1 MSNDIKYNIKINVDG
16 KDYVV
21 ETTQNVKDLAN
32 GMARVQK
39 EAEEARKAMQVWTN
53 LAMSTQ
59 ALMNSLQNLTGVMK
73 EYSDANRAQVEVE
86 TKLATVMKQRMN
98 ASDAEIQSIK
108 DLASAQQA
116 LGVVGDE
123 VQLAGIQQVATFLNQ
138 KSSIETLVPAM
149 NNLLVQQKGLNATQ
163 GDAQQIGNLL
173 GKAMQ
178 GQVDALK
185 RVGITFTEAEANVMK
200 FGTETDRAAMLAK
213 IITNNVGEMNAAMAQ
228 TDAGKAQQMANAVGD
243 MKEKV
248 GALYS
253 QMEPILVALSQ
264 LGMTISGLV
273 SAASSIGAVGKAI
286 KLLKTSLATAV
297 TTAKALKLALK
308 ALAVGGLIVGAI
320 TALSAILEHFST
332 KADEASDAAEK
343 LASSEEAMK
352 SAYASARTSIDA
364 EIERLKGLMDANAN
378 TTSAVN
384 ELNRK
389 YSEAFGIH
397 KTAAEWYNVL
407 TTRSEAYCRQLGYQA
422 QAQAL
427 ASEVAAKAM
436 DVEIQNEKIRELW
449 RTGKAQTKSTVYTQT
464 GPSIAGG
471 IAESQTVTY
480 DSKELRAAREA
491 RAQAIKDYDEL
502 NHRLEIAN
510 SKVKEFGINTAEIVV
525 PTTEPA
531 KPTSKA
537 SKAAPAFNWE
547 QSKASVAMAGEEG
560 LGSAYDKNYYETL
573 NGIREMIKKLTEEL
587 GNATEEEAAGINK
600 ELAAW
605 QAKADAITNAGKSI
619 DEYKDKV
626 TEASEETK
634 KLSFTEGL
642 QNGTN
647 AVKGLQSGIQGITNA
662 LREGQNAWEVTTG
675 LIDGF
680 IQIAQSIQA
689 IVTIFDLLAQVTK
702 HKTDATKEDTAQ
714 NLANAASVVAG
725 ATADT
730 AAADAESANAR
741 KVTTEKVGEAASKT
755 MATHASI
762 PFVGIAIAAGMVAS
776 MIALMLSLPKF
787 AKGGIAYGPTLGL
800 FGEYSG
806 ASNNPEVVAPLDR
819 LRSLIGTP
827 EGVGGNVEF
836 RISGRELV
844 GILKKES
851 NILSRT

>member
-1 MSNDIKYNIKINVDG
+1 MSSDIKYNIKISVDG
-16 KDYVV
+16 KEAVV
-21 ETTQNVKDLAN
+21 ETTRSVKDLAN
-32 GMARVQK
+32 
-39 EAEEARKAMQVWTN
+39 EAEATRKALRTWTN
-53 LAMSTQ
+53 LALSTQ
-59 ALMNSLQNLTGVMK
+59 ALMGSLQSLTGLMK

-228 TDAGKAQQMANAVGD
+228 TDAGKAQQMANTIGD
-243 MKEKV
+243 LKEKV

-253 QMEPILVALSQ
+253 QAEPVLVAAAQ
-264 LGMTISGLV
+264 IGMTVSGLV
-273 SAASSIGAVGKAI
+273 SAGSAVSALTKAM
-286 KLLKTSLATAV
+286 KLLSVSMKSAL
-297 TTAKALKLALK
+297 TTARALKLAVK
-308 ALAVGGLIVGAI
+308 ALAVGSLIGGAI
-320 TALSAILEHFST
+320 AALSAILEHFSI
-332 KADEASDAAEK
+332 KANEASDAAEK
-343 LASSEEAMK
+343 LVSSEEAMK

-364 EIERLKGLMDANAN
+364 EIERLKGLMDANEN
-378 TTSAVN
+378 TTAAVN

-471 IAESQTVTY
+471 IAEAQSVTY
-480 DSKELRAAREA
+480 DSKELREARAA
-491 RAQAIKDYDEL
+491 RAQAIKDYDAL
-502 NHRLEIAN
+502 NQRLEIAN
-510 SKVKEFGINTAEIVV
+510 RKVKELGLNTAEITA
-525 PTTEPA
+525 PTASATKA
-531 KPTSKA
+531 TSKV

-547 QSKASVAMAGEEG
+547 QEKASVAMAGEEG
-560 LGSAYDKNYYETL
+560 LGSAYDKNFYETL
-573 NGIREMIKKLTEEL
+573 NGVREMIKKLTDEL

-605 QAKADAITNAGKSI
+605 QAKADAITSAGKSV
-619 DEYKDKV
+619 DDYKDKI
-626 TEASEETK
+626 TEASAEVK

-647 AVKGLQSGIQGITNA
+647 AMKGLQSGIQGITNS
-662 LREGQNAWEVTTG
+662 LKEGQNAWEVTTG

-680 IQIAQSIQA
+680 LQIVQSFQA
-689 IVTIFDLLAQVTK
+689 IVSIFELLAEVTK
-702 HKTDATKEDTAQ
+702 RKTEATKEDTAQ

-730 AAADAESANAR
+730 AAAAAESANASA
-741 KVTTEKVGEAASKT
+741 VTTAKVGEAASKT
-755 MATHASI
+755 MAAHASI

-787 AKGGIAYGPTLGL
+787 AKGGIAYGPTLGI

>member
-1 MSNDIKYNIKINVDG
+1 MSSSDIKYNIKISVDG
-16 KDYVV
+16 KEAVV
-21 ETTQNVKDLAN
+21 ETTRSVKDLAN
-32 GMARVQK
+32 
-39 EAEEARKAMQVWTN
+39 EAEATRKALRTWTN
-53 LAMSTQ
+53 LALSTQ
-59 ALMNSLQNLTGVMK
+59 ALTSSLQSLTGLMK
-73 EYSDANRAQVEVE
+73 EYSDANRAQIEVE
-86 TKLATVMKQRMN
+86 TKLATVMKQRMS

-228 TDAGKAQQMANAVGD
+228 TDAGKAQQMANTIGD
-243 MKEKV
+243 LKEKV

-253 QMEPILVALSQ
+253 QAEPVLVAAAQ
-264 LGMTISGLV
+264 IGMTVSGLV
-273 SAASSIGAVGKAI
+273 SAGSAVSALTKAM
-286 KLLKTSLATAV
+286 KLLSVSMKSAL
-297 TTAKALKLALK
+297 TTARALKLAVK
-308 ALAVGGLIVGAI
+308 ALAVGSLIGGAI
-320 TALSAILEHFST
+320 AALSAILEHFSV
-332 KADEASDAAEK
+332 KANEASDAAEK

-364 EIERLKGLMDANAN
+364 EIERLKGLMDANEN
-378 TTSAVN
+378 TTAAVN

-449 RTGKAQTKSTVYTQT
+449 RTGKAQTKSTVYTQS

-471 IAESQTVTY
+471 IAEAQSVTY
-480 DSKELRAAREA
+480 DSKELREARAA
-491 RAQAIKDYDEL
+491 RAQAIKDYDSL
-502 NHRLEIAN
+502 NQRLEIAN
-510 SKVKEFGINTAEIVV
+510 RKVKELGLNTAEITV
-525 PTTEPA
+525 PTASATKA
-531 KPTSKA
+531 TSKV

-547 QSKASVAMAGEEG
+547 QEKASVAMAGEEG
-560 LGSAYDKNYYETL
+560 LGSAYDKGFYETL
-573 NGIREMIKKLTEEL
+573 NGVREMIKKLTDEL

-600 ELAAW
+600 EIAAW
-605 QAKADAITNAGKSI
+605 QAKADAITNAGKSV
-619 DEYKDKV
+619 DDYKDKI
-626 TEASEETK
+626 TEASAEVK

-642 QNGTN
+642 QSGTN
-647 AVKGLQSGIQGITNA
+647 AMKGLQSGIQGITNS
-662 LREGQNAWEVTTG
+662 LKEGQNAWEVTTG

-680 IQIAQSIQA
+680 LQIAQSFQA
-689 IVTIFDLLAQVTK
+689 IVSIFELLAEVTK
-702 HKTDATKEDTAQ
+702 RKTAATKEDTAQ

-730 AAADAESANAR
+730 AAAAAESANASA
-741 KVTTEKVGEAASKT
+741 VTTAKVGEAASKT
-755 MATHASI
+755 MAAHSSI

-787 AKGGIAYGPTLGL
+787 AKGGIAYGPTLGI

>member
-1 MSNDIKYNIKINVDG
+1 MSSDIKYNIKISVDG
-16 KDYVV
+16 KEAVV
-21 ETTQNVKDLAN
+21 ETTRSVKDLAN
-32 GMARVQK
+32 
-39 EAEEARKAMQVWTN
+39 EAEATRKALRTWTN
-53 LAMSTQ
+53 LALSTQ
-59 ALMNSLQNLTGVMK
+59 ALTSSLQSLTGLMR

-86 TKLATVMKQRMN
+86 TKLATVMKQRMS

-185 RVGITFTEAEANVMK
+185 RVGITFSEAEANVMK

-228 TDAGKAQQMANAVGD
+228 TDAGKAQQMANTIGD
-243 MKEKV
+243 LKEKV

-253 QMEPILVALSQ
+253 QAEPVLVAAAQ
-264 LGMTISGLV
+264 IGMTVSGLV
-273 SAASSIGAVGKAI
+273 SAGSAVSALTKAM
-286 KLLKTSLATAV
+286 KLLSVSMKSAL
-297 TTAKALKLALK
+297 TTARALKLAVK
-308 ALAVGGLIVGAI
+308 ALAVGSLIGGAI
-320 TALSAILEHFST
+320 AALSAILEHFST
-332 KADEASDAAEK
+332 KANEASDAAEK

-352 SAYASARTSIDA
+352 SAYASAHTSIDA
-364 EIERLKGLMDANAN
+364 EIERLKGLMDANEN
-378 TTSAVN
+378 TTAAVN

-397 KTAAEWYNVL
+397 KTAAEWYSVL

-449 RTGKAQTKSTVYTQT
+449 RTGKAQTKSTVYTQS

-471 IAESQTVTY
+471 IAEAQSVTY
-480 DSKELRAAREA
+480 DSKELRDARAA
-491 RAQAIKDYDEL
+491 RAQAIKDYDAL
-502 NHRLEIAN
+502 NQRLEIAN
-510 SKVKEFGINTAEIVV
+510 RKVKELGINTTEITA
-525 PTTEPA
+525 PTVSSTKA
-531 KPTSKA
+531 TSKV
-537 SKAAPAFNWE
+537 SKAVPAFNWE
-547 QSKASVAMAGEEG
+547 QAQASVAMAGEEG
-560 LGSAYDKNYYETL
+560 LGSAYDKNFYETL
-573 NGIREMIKKLTEEL
+573 NGIREMIKKLTDEL

-605 QAKADAITNAGKSI
+605 QAKADAITNAGKSV
-619 DEYKDKV
+619 DDYKDKI
-626 TEASEETK
+626 TEASAEVK

-647 AVKGLQSGIQGITNA
+647 AMKGLQSGIQGITNA

-689 IVTIFDLLAQVTK
+689 IVTIFDLLAEVTK
-702 HKTDATKEDTAQ
+702 RKTEATKEDTAQ
-714 NLANAASVVAG
+714 NLANAASVVVG

-730 AAADAESANAR
+730 AAAAAESANASS
-741 KVTTEKVGEAASKT
+741 VTTAKVGEAASKT
-755 MATHASI
+755 MAAHASI

-836 RISGRELV
+836 RICGRELV

>member
-1 MSNDIKYNIKINVDG
+1 MSSDIKYNIKISVDG
-16 KDYVV
+16 KEAVV
-21 ETTQNVKDLAN
+21 ETTRSVKDLAN
-32 GMARVQK
+32 
-39 EAEEARKAMQVWTN
+39 EAEATRKALRTWTN
-53 LAMSTQ
+53 LALSTQ
-59 ALMNSLQNLTGVMK
+59 ALTSSLQSLTGLMK

-86 TKLATVMKQRMN
+86 TKLATVMKQRMS

-228 TDAGKAQQMANAVGD
+228 TDAGKAQQMANTIGD
-243 MKEKV
+243 LKEKV

-253 QMEPILVALSQ
+253 QAEPVLVAAAQ
-264 LGMTISGLV
+264 IGMTVSGLV
-273 SAASSIGAVGKAI
+273 SAGSAVSALTKAM
-286 KLLKTSLATAV
+286 KLLSVSMKSAL
-297 TTAKALKLALK
+297 TTARALKLAVK
-308 ALAVGGLIVGAI
+308 ALAVGSLIGGAI
-320 TALSAILEHFST
+320 AALSAILEHFSA
-332 KADEASDAAEK
+332 KANEASDAAEK

-364 EIERLKGLMDANAN
+364 EIERLKGLMDANEN
-378 TTSAVN
+378 TTAAVN

-449 RTGKAQTKSTVYTQT
+449 RTGKAQTKSTVYTQS

-471 IAESQTVTY
+471 IAEAQSVTY
-480 DSKELRAAREA
+480 DSKELREARAA
-491 RAQAIKDYDEL
+491 RAQAIKDYDSL
-502 NHRLEIAN
+502 NQRLEIAN
-510 SKVKEFGINTAEIVV
+510 RKVKELGLNTAEITA
-525 PTTEPA
+525 PTASATKA
-531 KPTSKA
+531 TSKV

-547 QSKASVAMAGEEG
+547 QERASVAMAGEEG
-560 LGSAYDKNYYETL
+560 LGSAYDKNFYETL
-573 NGIREMIKKLTEEL
+573 NGIREMIKKLTDEL
-587 GNATEEEAAGINK
+587 GNATEEEAAGINR
-600 ELAAW
+600 EIAAW
-605 QAKADAITNAGKSI
+605 QAKADAITNAGKSV
-619 DEYKDKV
+619 DDYKDKI
-626 TEASEETK
+626 TDASAEVK

-642 QNGTN
+642 QSGTN
-647 AVKGLQSGIQGITNA
+647 AMKGLQSGIQGITNA
-662 LREGQNAWEVTTG
+662 LKEGQNAWEVTTG

-689 IVTIFDLLAQVTK
+689 IVTIFELLTQVTK

-730 AAADAESANAR
+730 AAAAAESANASA
-741 KVTTEKVGEAASKT
+741 VTTAKVGEAASKT
-755 MATHASI
+755 MAAHASI

-776 MIALMLSLPKF
+776 IIALMLSLPKF

>member
-1 MSNDIKYNIKINVDG
+1 MSSDIKYNIKISVDG
-16 KDYVV
+16 KEAVV
-21 ETTQNVKDLAN
+21 ETTRSVKDLAN
-32 GMARVQK
+32 
-39 EAEEARKAMQVWTN
+39 EAEATRKALRTWTN
-53 LAMSTQ
+53 LALSTQ
-59 ALMNSLQNLTGVMK
+59 ALTSSLQSLTGLMK

-123 VQLAGIQQVATFLNQ
+123 VQLAGIQQVATFLSQ

-228 TDAGKAQQMANAVGD
+228 TDAGKAQQMANTIGD
-243 MKEKV
+243 LKEKV

-253 QMEPILVALSQ
+253 QAEPVLVAAAQ
-264 LGMTISGLV
+264 IGMTVSGLV
-273 SAASSIGAVGKAI
+273 SAGSAVSALTKAM
-286 KLLKTSLATAV
+286 KLLSVSMKSAL
-297 TTAKALKLALK
+297 TTARALKLAVK
-308 ALAVGGLIVGAI
+308 ALAVGSLIGGAI
-320 TALSAILEHFST
+320 AALSAILEHFSA
-332 KADEASDAAEK
+332 KANEASDAAEK

-364 EIERLKGLMDANAN
+364 EIERLKGLMDANEN
-378 TTSAVN
+378 TTAAVN

-471 IAESQTVTY
+471 TAEAQSVTY
-480 DSKELRAAREA
+480 DSKELRDARAA
-491 RAQAIKDYDEL
+491 RAQAIKDYDSL
-502 NHRLEIAN
+502 NQRLEIAN
-510 SKVKEFGINTAEIVV
+510 RKVKELGLNTAEITA
-525 PTTEPA
+525 PTASATKA
-531 KPTSKA
+531 TSKV

-547 QSKASVAMAGEEG
+547 QEKASVAMAGEEG
-560 LGSAYDKNYYETL
+560 LGSAYDKGFYETL
-573 NGIREMIKKLTEEL
+573 NGVREMIKKLTDEL

-605 QAKADAITNAGKSI
+605 QAKADAITNAGKSV
-619 DEYKDKV
+619 DDYKDKI
-626 TEASEETK
+626 TEASAEVK

-642 QNGTN
+642 QSGTN
-647 AVKGLQSGIQGITNA
+647 AMKGLQSGIQGITNS
-662 LREGQNAWEVTTG
+662 LKEGQNAWEVTTG

-680 IQIAQSIQA
+680 LQIAQSFQA
-689 IVTIFDLLAQVTK
+689 IVSIFELLAEVTK
-702 HKTDATKEDTAQ
+702 RKTEATKEDTAQ

-730 AAADAESANAR
+730 AAAAAESANASA
-741 KVTTEKVGEAASKT
+741 VTTAKVGEAASKT
-755 MATHASI
+755 MAAHASI

-787 AKGGIAYGPTLGL
+787 AKGGIAYGPALGI

>member
-1 MSNDIKYNIKINVDG
+1 MSSDIKYNIKISVDG
-16 KDYVV
+16 KEAVV
-21 ETTQNVKDLAN
+21 ETTRSVKDLAN
-32 GMARVQK
+32 
-39 EAEEARKAMQVWTN
+39 EAEATRKALRTWTN
-53 LAMSTQ
+53 LALSTQ
-59 ALMNSLQNLTGVMK
+59 ALTSSLQSLTGLMK

-228 TDAGKAQQMANAVGD
+228 TDAGKAQQMANTIGD
-243 MKEKV
+243 LKEKV

-253 QMEPILVALSQ
+253 QAEPVLVATAQ
-264 LGMTISGLV
+264 IGMTVSGLV
-273 SAASSIGAVGKAI
+273 SAGSAVSALTKAM
-286 KLLKTSLATAV
+286 KLLSVSMKSAL
-297 TTAKALKLALK
+297 TTARALKLAVK
-308 ALAVGGLIVGAI
+308 ALAVGSLIGGAI
-320 TALSAILEHFST
+320 AALSAILEHFST
-332 KADEASDAAEK
+332 KANEASDAAEK

-364 EIERLKGLMDANAN
+364 EIERLKGLMDANEN
-378 TTSAVN
+378 TTAAVN

-449 RTGKAQTKSTVYTQT
+449 RTGKAQTKSTVYTQS

-471 IAESQTVTY
+471 IAEAQSVTY
-480 DSKELRAAREA
+480 DSKELRDARAA
-491 RAQAIKDYDEL
+491 RAQAIKDYDSL
-502 NHRLEIAN
+502 NQRLEIAN
-510 SKVKEFGINTAEIVV
+510 RKVKELGLNNAEITA
-525 PTTEPA
+525 PTASATKA
-531 KPTSKA
+531 KSKV

-605 QAKADAITNAGKSI
+605 QAKADAIANAGKSV
-619 DEYKDKV
+619 DEYKDKI
-626 TEASEETK
+626 TEASAEVK

-647 AVKGLQSGIQGITNA
+647 AMKGLQSGIQGITNS
-662 LREGQNAWEVTTG
+662 LKEGQNAWEVTTG

-680 IQIAQSIQA
+680 LQIAQSFQA
-689 IVTIFDLLAQVTK
+689 IVSIFELLAEVTK
-702 HKTDATKEDTAQ
+702 RKTEATKEDTAQ
-714 NLANAASVVAG
+714 NMANAASVVAG

-730 AAADAESANAR
+730 AAAAAESANASA
-741 KVTTEKVGEAASKT
+741 VTTAKVGEAASKT
-755 MATHASI
+755 MAAHASI
-762 PFVGIAIAAGMVAS
+762 PFVGIAIATGMVAS

-787 AKGGIAYGPTLGL
+787 AKGGIAYGPTLGI

>member
-1 MSNDIKYNIKINVDG
+1 MSSDIKYNIKISVDG
-16 KDYVV
+16 KEAVV
-21 ETTQNVKDLAN
+21 ETTRSVKDLAS
-32 GMARVQK
+32 
-39 EAEEARKAMQVWTN
+39 EAEATRKALRTWTN
-53 LAMSTQ
+53 LALSTQ
-59 ALMNSLQNLTGVMK
+59 ALTSSLQSLTGLMK

-228 TDAGKAQQMANAVGD
+228 TDAGKAQQMANTIGD
-243 MKEKV
+243 LKEKV

-253 QMEPILVALSQ
+253 QAEPVLVAAAQ
-264 LGMTISGLV
+264 IGMTVSGLV
-273 SAASSIGAVGKAI
+273 SAGSAVSALTKAM
-286 KLLKTSLATAV
+286 KLLSVSMKSAL
-297 TTAKALKLALK
+297 TTARALKLAVK
-308 ALAVGGLIVGAI
+308 ALAVGSLIGGAI
-320 TALSAILEHFST
+320 AALSAILEHFSV
-332 KADEASDAAEK
+332 KANEASDAAEK

-364 EIERLKGLMDANAN
+364 EIERLKGLMDANEN
-378 TTSAVN
+378 TTAAVN

-471 IAESQTVTY
+471 IAEAQSVTY
-480 DSKELRAAREA
+480 DSKELREARAA
-491 RAQAIKDYDEL
+491 RAQAIKDYDAL
-502 NHRLEIAN
+502 NQRLEIAN
-510 SKVKEFGINTAEIVV
+510 RKVKELGINTAEISA
-525 PTTEPA
+525 PTVSSTKA
-531 KPTSKA
+531 SSSKV

-547 QSKASVAMAGEEG
+547 QAQASVAMAGEEG
-560 LGSAYDKNYYETL
+560 LGSAYDKNFYETL
-573 NGIREMIKKLTEEL
+573 NGIREMIKKLTDEL

-600 ELAAW
+600 EIAAW
-605 QAKADAITNAGKSI
+605 QAKADAITNAGKSV
-619 DEYKDKV
+619 DEYTDKI
-626 TEASEETK
+626 TEASAEVK

-647 AVKGLQSGIQGITNA
+647 AMKGLQSGIQGITNA
-662 LREGQNAWEVTTG
+662 LREGQSAWEVITG

-680 IQIAQSIQA
+680 IQIAQSFQA
-689 IVTIFDLLAQVTK
+689 IVSIFELLTEGMK
-702 HKTDATKEDTAQ
+702 RKTNATKEDTSQ

-725 ATADT
+725 ATADK
-730 AAADAESANAR
+730 AAAAAESANAGV
-741 KVTTEKVGEAASKT
+741 VTTAKVGEAASKT
-755 MATHASI
+755 MAAHASI

-787 AKGGIAYGPTLGL
+787 AKGGIAYGPTLGI

-819 LRSLIGTP
+819 LRSLIGAP

>member
-1 MSNDIKYNIKINVDG
+1 MSSDIKYNIKISVDG
-16 KDYVV
+16 KEAVV
-21 ETTQNVKDLAN
+21 ETTRSVKDLAN
-32 GMARVQK
+32 
-39 EAEEARKAMQVWTN
+39 EAEATRKALRTWTN
-53 LAMSTQ
+53 LALSTQ
-59 ALMNSLQNLTGVMK
+59 ALTSSLQSLTGLMK

-185 RVGITFTEAEANVMK
+185 RVGITFSEAEANVMK

-228 TDAGKAQQMANAVGD
+228 TDAGKAQQMANTIGD
-243 MKEKV
+243 LKEKV

-253 QMEPILVALSQ
+253 QAEPVLVAAAQ
-264 LGMTISGLV
+264 IGMTVSGLV
-273 SAASSIGAVGKAI
+273 SAGSAVSALTKAM
-286 KLLKTSLATAV
+286 KLLSVSMKSAL
-297 TTAKALKLALK
+297 TTARALKLAVK
-308 ALAVGGLIVGAI
+308 ALAVGSLIGGAI
-320 TALSAILEHFST
+320 AALSATLEHFSA
-332 KADEASDAAEK
+332 KANEASDAAEK

-364 EIERLKGLMDANAN
+364 EIERLKGLMDANEN
-378 TTSAVN
+378 TTAAVN

-449 RTGKAQTKSTVYTQT
+449 RTGKAQTKSTVYTQS

-471 IAESQTVTY
+471 IAEAQSVTY
-480 DSKELRAAREA
+480 DSKELRDARAA
-491 RAQAIKDYDEL
+491 RAQAIKDYDSL
-502 NHRLEIAN
+502 NQRLEIAN
-510 SKVKEFGINTAEIVV
+510 RKVKELGLNTAEITA
-525 PTTEPA
+525 PTVS
-531 KPTSKA
+531 PTKASSKV

-547 QSKASVAMAGEEG
+547 QEKASVAMAGEEG
-560 LGSAYDKNYYETL
+560 LGSAYDKNFYATL
-573 NGIREMIKKLTEEL
+573 NGIREMIKKLTDEL

-600 ELAAW
+600 EIAAW
-605 QAKADAITNAGKSI
+605 QAKADAITNAGKSV
-619 DEYKDKV
+619 DEYKDKI
-626 TEASEETK
+626 TEASAEVK

-642 QNGTN
+642 QSGTN
-647 AVKGLQSGIQGITNA
+647 AMKGLQSGIQGITNS
-662 LREGQNAWEVTTG
+662 LKEGQNAWEVTTG

-680 IQIAQSIQA
+680 LQIAQSFQA
-689 IVTIFDLLAQVTK
+689 IVSIFELLAEVTK
-702 HKTDATKEDTAQ
+702 RKTEATKEDTAQ

-730 AAADAESANAR
+730 AAAAAESANASS
-741 KVTTEKVGEAASKT
+741 VTTAKVGEAASKT
-755 MATHASI
+755 MAAHASI

-806 ASNNPEVVAPLDR
+806 ASSNPEVVAPLDR

>member
-1 MSNDIKYNIKINVDG
+1 MSSDIKYNIKISVDG
-16 KDYVV
+16 KEAVV
-21 ETTQNVKDLAN
+21 ETTRSVKDLAN
-32 GMARVQK
+32 
-39 EAEEARKAMQVWTN
+39 EAEATRKALRTWTN

-59 ALMNSLQNLTGVMK
+59 ALTSSLQSLTGLMK

-213 IITNNVGEMNAAMAQ
+213 IITNNVGEMNAAMAR
-228 TDAGKAQQMANAVGD
+228 TDAGKAQQMANTIGD
-243 MKEKV
+243 LKEKV

-253 QMEPILVALSQ
+253 QAEPVLVAAAQ
-264 LGMTISGLV
+264 IGMTVSGLV
-273 SAASSIGAVGKAI
+273 SAGSAVSALTKAM
-286 KLLKTSLATAV
+286 KLLSVSMKSAL
-297 TTAKALKLALK
+297 TTARALKLAVK
-308 ALAVGGLIVGAI
+308 ALAVGSLIGGAI
-320 TALSAILEHFST
+320 AALSAILEHFSA
-332 KADEASDAAEK
+332 KANEASDASEK

-364 EIERLKGLMDANAN
+364 EIERLKGLMDANEN
-378 TTSAVN
+378 TTAAVN

-449 RTGKAQTKSTVYTQT
+449 RTGKAQTKSTVYTQS

-471 IAESQTVTY
+471 IAEAQSVTY
-480 DSKELRAAREA
+480 DSKELRDARA
-491 RAQAIKDYDEL
+491 VRAQAIKDYDAL
-502 NHRLEIAN
+502 NQRLEIAN
-510 SKVKEFGINTAEIVV
+510 RKVKELGLNTAEISA
-525 PTTEPA
+525 PTVSPTKA
-531 KPTSKA
+531 TSKV

-547 QSKASVAMAGEEG
+547 QAQASVAIAGEEG
-560 LGSAYDKNYYETL
+560 LGSAYDKNFYETL
-573 NGIREMIKKLTEEL
+573 NGIREMIKKLTDEL
-587 GNATEEEAAGINK
+587 GNATEEEAVGINK
-600 ELAAW
+600 EIAVW
-605 QAKADAITNAGKSI
+605 QAKADAITNAGKSV
-619 DEYKDKV
+619 DEYKDKI
-626 TEASEETK
+626 TEASAEVK

-647 AVKGLQSGIQGITNA
+647 AMKGLQSGIQGITDA
-662 LREGQNAWEVTTG
+662 LKGNGNAWQTVIG
-675 LIDGF
+675 IVDGF
-680 IQIAQSIQA
+680 IGLYQGIQT
-689 IVTIFDLLAQVTK
+689 IVGIIQLLTGASAA
-702 HKTDATKEDTAQ
+702 HAATKGVEATAEGTE
-714 NLANAASVVAG
+714 ATVRATTAATNAATSA
-725 ATADT
+725 AIITA
-730 AAADAESANAR
+730 N
-741 KVTTEKVGEAASKT
+741 KLEAASWKELAAAEY
-755 MATHASI
+755 MAAHAYI
-762 PFVGIAIAAGMVAS
+762 PFAGFGIAMGFTTAMLAAVTAAGIPMLADGGLAS
-776 MIALMLSLPKF
+776 
-787 AKGGIAYGPTLGL
+787 GPTLAMV
-800 FGEYSG
+800 GEYAG
-806 ASNNPEVVAPLDR
+806 ASGNPEVIAPLDK

-851 NILSRT
+851 NILRRT

>member
-1 MSNDIKYNIKINVDG
+1 MSSDIKYNIKISVDG
-16 KDYVV
+16 KEAVV
-21 ETTQNVKDLAN
+21 ETTRSVKDLAN
-32 GMARVQK
+32 
-39 EAEEARKAMQVWTN
+39 EAEATRKALRTWTN
-53 LAMSTQ
+53 LALSTQ
-59 ALMNSLQNLTGVMK
+59 ALTSSLQSLTGLMK

-86 TKLATVMKQRMN
+86 TKLATVMKQRMS

-228 TDAGKAQQMANAVGD
+228 TDAGKAQQMANTIGD
-243 MKEKV
+243 LKEKV

-253 QMEPILVALSQ
+253 QAEPVLVAAAQ
-264 LGMTISGLV
+264 IGMTVSGLV
-273 SAASSIGAVGKAI
+273 SAGSAVTGLTKAM
-286 KLLKTSLATAV
+286 KLLSVSMKSAL
-297 TTAKALKLALK
+297 TTARALKLAVK
-308 ALAVGGLIVGAI
+308 ALAVGSLIGGAI
-320 TALSAILEHFST
+320 AALSAILEHFSA
-332 KADEASDAAEK
+332 KANEASDAAEK

-364 EIERLKGLMDANAN
+364 EIERLKGLMDANEN
-378 TTSAVN
+378 TTAAVN

-471 IAESQTVTY
+471 IAEAQSVTY
-480 DSKELRAAREA
+480 DSKELREARAA
-491 RAQAIKDYDEL
+491 RAQAIKDYDSL
-502 NHRLEIAN
+502 NQRLEIAN
-510 SKVKEFGINTAEIVV
+510 RKVKELGLNTAEITA
-525 PTTEPA
+525 PTASATKA
-531 KPTSKA
+531 TSKV

-547 QSKASVAMAGEEG
+547 QEKASVAMAGEEG
-560 LGSAYDKNYYETL
+560 LGSAYDKNFYETL
-573 NGIREMIKKLTEEL
+573 NGIREMIKKLTDEL

-605 QAKADAITNAGKSI
+605 QAKADAITNAGKSV
-619 DEYKDKV
+619 DEYKDKI
-626 TEASEETK
+626 TEASAEVK

-647 AVKGLQSGIQGITNA
+647 AIKGLQSGIQGITNS

-689 IVTIFDLLAQVTK
+689 IVTIFDMLAEVTK
-702 HKTDATKEDTAQ
+702 RKTEATKEDTAQ
-714 NLANAASVVAG
+714 NLANAASVVVG

-730 AAADAESANAR
+730 AAAAAESANASA
-741 KVTTEKVGEAASKT
+741 VTTAKVGEAASKT
-755 MATHASI
+755 MAAHASI

>member
-1 MSNDIKYNIKINVDG
+1 MSSDIKYNIKISVDG
-16 KDYVV
+16 KEAVV
-21 ETTQNVKDLAN
+21 ETTRSVKDLAN
-32 GMARVQK
+32 
-39 EAEEARKAMQVWTN
+39 EAEATRKALRTWTN
-53 LAMSTQ
+53 LALSTQ
-59 ALMNSLQNLTGVMK
+59 ALTSSLQSLTGLMK

-228 TDAGKAQQMANAVGD
+228 TDAGKAQQMANTIGD
-243 MKEKV
+243 LKEKV

-253 QMEPILVALSQ
+253 QAEPVLVAAAQ
-264 LGMTISGLV
+264 IGMTVSGLV
-273 SAASSIGAVGKAI
+273 SAGSAVSALTKAM
-286 KLLKTSLATAV
+286 KLLSVSMKSAL
-297 TTAKALKLALK
+297 TTARALKLAVK
-308 ALAVGGLIVGAI
+308 ALAVGSLIGGAI
-320 TALSAILEHFST
+320 AALSAILEHFSI
-332 KADEASDAAEK
+332 KANEASDAAEK
-343 LASSEEAMK
+343 LVSSEEAMK

-364 EIERLKGLMDANAN
+364 EIERLKGLMDANEN
-378 TTSAVN
+378 TTAAVN

-471 IAESQTVTY
+471 IAEAQSVTY
-480 DSKELRAAREA
+480 DSKELREARAA
-491 RAQAIKDYDEL
+491 RAQAIKDYDAL
-502 NHRLEIAN
+502 NQRLEIAN
-510 SKVKEFGINTAEIVV
+510 RKVKELGLNTAEITA
-525 PTTEPA
+525 PTASATKA
-531 KPTSKA
+531 TSKV

-547 QSKASVAMAGEEG
+547 QEKASVAMAGEEG
-560 LGSAYDKNYYETL
+560 LGSAYDKNFYETL
-573 NGIREMIKKLTEEL
+573 NGVREMIKKLTDEL

-605 QAKADAITNAGKSI
+605 QAKADAITSAGKSV
-619 DEYKDKV
+619 DDYKDKI
-626 TEASEETK
+626 TEASAEVK

-647 AVKGLQSGIQGITNA
+647 AMKGLQSGIQGITNS
-662 LREGQNAWEVTTG
+662 LKEGQNAWEVTTG

-680 IQIAQSIQA
+680 LQIVQSFQA
-689 IVTIFDLLAQVTK
+689 IVSIFELLAEVTK
-702 HKTDATKEDTAQ
+702 RKTEATKEDTAQ

-730 AAADAESANAR
+730 AAAAAESANASA
-741 KVTTEKVGEAASKT
+741 VTTAKVGEAASKT
-755 MATHASI
+755 MAAHASI

-787 AKGGIAYGPTLGL
+787 AKGGIAYGPTLGI

>member
-1 MSNDIKYNIKINVDG
+1 MSSDIKYNIKISVDG
-16 KDYVV
+16 KEAVV
-21 ETTQNVKDLAN
+21 ETTRSVKDLAN
-32 GMARVQK
+32 
-39 EAEEARKAMQVWTN
+39 EAEATRKALRTWTN
-53 LAMSTQ
+53 LALSTQ
-59 ALMNSLQNLTGVMK
+59 ALTSSLQSLTGLMR

-228 TDAGKAQQMANAVGD
+228 TDAGKAQQMANTIGD
-243 MKEKV
+243 LKEKV

-253 QMEPILVALSQ
+253 QAEPVLVAAAQ
-264 LGMTISGLV
+264 IGMTVSGLV
-273 SAASSIGAVGKAI
+273 SAGSAVSALTKAM
-286 KLLKTSLATAV
+286 KLLSVSMKSAL
-297 TTAKALKLALK
+297 TTARALKLAVK
-308 ALAVGGLIVGAI
+308 ALAVGSLIGGAI
-320 TALSAILEHFST
+320 AALSAILEHFSA
-332 KADEASDAAEK
+332 KANEASDAAEK

-364 EIERLKGLMDANAN
+364 EIERLKGLMDANEN
-378 TTSAVN
+378 TTAAVN

-471 IAESQTVTY
+471 IAEAQSVTY
-480 DSKELRAAREA
+480 DSKELREAREA
-491 RAQAIKDYDEL
+491 RAQAIKDYDSL
-502 NHRLEIAN
+502 NQRLEIAN
-510 SKVKEFGINTAEIVV
+510 RKVKELGINTAEITA
-525 PTTEPA
+525 PTVSSTKA
-531 KPTSKA
+531 SSSKV

-547 QSKASVAMAGEEG
+547 QEKASVAMAGEEG
-560 LGSAYDKNYYETL
+560 LGSAYDKNFYETL
-573 NGIREMIKKLTEEL
+573 NGIREMIKKLTDEL

-600 ELAAW
+600 EIAAW
-605 QAKADAITNAGKSI
+605 QAKADAITNAGKSV
-619 DEYKDKV
+619 DEYKDKI
-626 TEASEETK
+626 TEASAEVK

-642 QNGTN
+642 QSGTN
-647 AVKGLQSGIQGITNA
+647 AMKGLQSGIQGITNA

-689 IVTIFDLLAQVTK
+689 IVTIFDLLAEVTK
-702 HKTDATKEDTAQ
+702 RKTEATKEDTAQ
-714 NLANAASVVAG
+714 NLANAASVVVG

-730 AAADAESANAR
+730 AAAAAESANASA
-741 KVTTEKVGEAASKT
+741 VTTAKVGEAASKT
-755 MATHASI
+755 MAAHASI

>member
-1 MSNDIKYNIKINVDG
+1 MSSDIKYNIKISVDG
-16 KDYVV
+16 KEAVV
-21 ETTQNVKDLAN
+21 ETTRSVKDLAN
-32 GMARVQK
+32 
-39 EAEEARKAMQVWTN
+39 EAEATRRALRTWTN
-53 LAMSTQ
+53 LALSTQ
-59 ALMNSLQNLTGVMK
+59 ALTSSLQSLTGLMK

-86 TKLATVMKQRMN
+86 TKLATVMKQRMS

-228 TDAGKAQQMANAVGD
+228 TDAGKAQQMANTIGD
-243 MKEKV
+243 LKEKV

-253 QMEPILVALSQ
+253 QAEPVLVAAAQ
-264 LGMTISGLV
+264 IGMTVSGLV
-273 SAASSIGAVGKAI
+273 SAGSAVSALTKAM
-286 KLLKTSLATAV
+286 KLLSVSMKSAL
-297 TTAKALKLALK
+297 TTARALKLAVK
-308 ALAVGGLIVGAI
+308 ALAVGSLIGGAI
-320 TALSAILEHFST
+320 AALSTILEHFSA
-332 KADEASDAAEK
+332 KANEASDAAEK

-364 EIERLKGLMDANAN
+364 EIERLKGLMDANEN
-378 TTSAVN
+378 TTAAVN

-397 KTAAEWYNVL
+397 KTAAEWYSVL

-449 RTGKAQTKSTVYTQT
+449 RTGKAQTKSTVYTQA

-471 IAESQTVTY
+471 IAEAQSVTY
-480 DSKELRAAREA
+480 DSKELREARAA
-491 RAQAIKDYDEL
+491 RAQAIKDYDSL
-502 NHRLEIAN
+502 NQRLEIAN
-510 SKVKEFGINTAEIVV
+510 RKVKELGLNTAEITA
-525 PTTEPA
+525 PTA
-531 KPTSKA
+531 SSVKATSKV
-537 SKAAPAFNWE
+537 SKATPAFNWE
-547 QSKASVAMAGEEG
+547 QAQASVAMAGEEG
-560 LGSAYDKNYYETL
+560 LGSAYDKNFYETL
-573 NGIREMIKKLTEEL
+573 NGIREMIKKLTDEL

-600 ELAAW
+600 EIAAW
-605 QAKADAITNAGKSI
+605 QAKADAITNAGKSV
-619 DEYKDKV
+619 DEYKDKI
-626 TEASEETK
+626 TEASAEVK

-642 QNGTN
+642 QSGTN
-647 AVKGLQSGIQGITNA
+647 AMKGLQSGIQGITNS
-662 LREGQNAWEVTTG
+662 LKEGQNAWEVTTG

-689 IVTIFDLLAQVTK
+689 IVSIFELLAELTK
-702 HKTDATKEDTAQ
+702 RKTEATKEDTAQ

-730 AAADAESANAR
+730 AAAAAESANASA
-741 KVTTEKVGEAASKT
+741 VTTAKVGEAASKT
-755 MATHASI
+755 MAAHASI

-787 AKGGIAYGPTLGL
+787 AKGGIAYGPTLGI

>member
-1 MSNDIKYNIKINVDG
+1 MSSDIKYNIKISVDG
-16 KDYVV
+16 KEAVV
-21 ETTQNVKDLAN
+21 ETTRSVKDLAN
-32 GMARVQK
+32 
-39 EAEEARKAMQVWTN
+39 EAEATRKALRTWTN
-53 LAMSTQ
+53 LALSTQ
-59 ALMNSLQNLTGVMK
+59 ALTSSLQSLTGLMK
-73 EYSDANRAQVEVE
+73 EYSEANRAQVEVE

-228 TDAGKAQQMANAVGD
+228 TDAGKAQQMANTIGD
-243 MKEKV
+243 LKEKV

-253 QMEPILVALSQ
+253 QAEPVLVAAAQ
-264 LGMTISGLV
+264 IGMTVSGLV
-273 SAASSIGAVGKAI
+273 SAGSAVSALTKAM
-286 KLLKTSLATAV
+286 KLLSVSMKSAL
-297 TTAKALKLALK
+297 TTARALKLAVK
-308 ALAVGGLIVGAI
+308 ALAVGSLIGGAI
-320 TALSAILEHFST
+320 AALSAILEHFSA
-332 KADEASDAAEK
+332 KANEASDAAEK

-364 EIERLKGLMDANAN
+364 EIERLKGLMDANEN
-378 TTSAVN
+378 TTAAVN

-449 RTGKAQTKSTVYTQT
+449 RTGKAQTKSTVYTQA

-471 IAESQTVTY
+471 IAEAQSVTY
-480 DSKELRAAREA
+480 DSKELREARAA
-491 RAQAIKDYDEL
+491 RAQAIKDYDSL
-502 NHRLEIAN
+502 NQRLEIAN
-510 SKVKEFGINTAEIVV
+510 RKVKELGINTSEITA
-525 PTTEPA
+525 PTASATKA
-531 KPTSKA
+531 TSKV
-537 SKAAPAFNWE
+537 SKATPAFNWE
-547 QSKASVAMAGEEG
+547 QEKASVAMAGEEG
-560 LGSAYDKNYYETL
+560 LGSAYDKNFYETL
-573 NGIREMIKKLTEEL
+573 NGIREMIKKLTDEL
-587 GNATEEEAAGINK
+587 DNATEEEAAGINK
-600 ELAAW
+600 EIAAW
-605 QAKADAITNAGKSI
+605 QAKADAITNAGKSV
-619 DEYKDKV
+619 DEYADKV
-626 TEASEETK
+626 TEAADKTK
-634 KLSFTEGL
+634 ELSFTEGL

-647 AVKGLQSGIQGITNA
+647 AMKGLQSGVQGITNA
-662 LREGQNAWEVTTG
+662 LREGQSAWEVTTG

-680 IQIAQSIQA
+680 IQITQSIQA
-689 IVTIFDLLAQVTK
+689 VVTIFELLAEVTK
-702 HKTDATKEDTAQ
+702 RKTAATKEDTAQ
-714 NLANAASVVAG
+714 NIANTASVVAG
-725 ATADT
+725 AVADT
-730 AAADAESANAR
+730 AAAAAESANSGA
-741 KVTTEKVGEAASKT
+741 VTTAKVGEAASKT
-755 MATHASI
+755 MAAHASI

-787 AKGGIAYGPTLGL
+787 AKGGIAYGPTLGI

>member
-1 MSNDIKYNIKINVDG
+1 MSSDIKYNIKISVDG
-16 KDYVV
+16 KEAVV
-21 ETTQNVKDLAN
+21 ETTRSVKDLAN
-32 GMARVQK
+32 
-39 EAEEARKAMQVWTN
+39 EAEATRKALRTWTN
-53 LAMSTQ
+53 LALSTQ
-59 ALMNSLQNLTGVMK
+59 ALTSSLQSLTGLMK

-86 TKLATVMKQRMN
+86 TKLATVMKQRMS

-228 TDAGKAQQMANAVGD
+228 TDAGKAQQMANTIGD
-243 MKEKV
+243 LKEKV

-253 QMEPILVALSQ
+253 QAEPVLVAAAQ
-264 LGMTISGLV
+264 IGMTVSGLV
-273 SAASSIGAVGKAI
+273 SAGSAVSALTKAM
-286 KLLKTSLATAV
+286 KLLSVSMKSAL
-297 TTAKALKLALK
+297 TTARALKLAVK
-308 ALAVGGLIVGAI
+308 ALAVGSLIGGAI
-320 TALSAILEHFST
+320 AALSAILEHFSA
-332 KADEASDAAEK
+332 KANEASDAAEK

-364 EIERLKGLMDANAN
+364 EIERLKGLMDANEN
-378 TTSAVN
+378 TTAAVN

-471 IAESQTVTY
+471 IAEAQSVTY
-480 DSKELRAAREA
+480 DSKELREARAA
-491 RAQAIKDYDEL
+491 RAQAIKDYDSL
-502 NHRLEIAN
+502 NQRLEIAN
-510 SKVKEFGINTAEIVV
+510 RKVKELGLNTAEITA
-525 PTTEPA
+525 PTASATKA
-531 KPTSKA
+531 TSKV

-547 QSKASVAMAGEEG
+547 QEKASVAMAGEEG
-560 LGSAYDKNYYETL
+560 LGSAYDKNFYETL
-573 NGIREMIKKLTEEL
+573 NGVREMIKKLTDEL

-605 QAKADAITNAGKSI
+605 QAKADAITNAGKSV
-619 DEYKDKV
+619 DEYKDKI
-626 TEASEETK
+626 TEASAEVK

-647 AVKGLQSGIQGITNA
+647 AMKGLQSGIQGITNS

-689 IVTIFDLLAQVTK
+689 IVTIFDMLAEVTK
-702 HKTDATKEDTAQ
+702 RKTEATKEDTAQ
-714 NLANAASVVAG
+714 NLANAASVVVG

-730 AAADAESANAR
+730 AAAAAESANASA
-741 KVTTEKVGEAASKT
+741 VTTAKVGDAASKT
-755 MATHASI
+755 MAAHASI

>member
-1 MSNDIKYNIKINVDG
+1 MASDIKYNIKISVDG
-16 KDYVV
+16 KEAVV
-21 ETTQNVKDLAN
+21 ETTRSVRDLAS
-32 GMARVQK
+32 
-39 EAEEARKAMQVWTN
+39 EAEATRKALRTWTN
-53 LAMSTQ
+53 LALSTQ
-59 ALMNSLQNLTGVMK
+59 ALTSSLQSLTGLMK

-86 TKLATVMKQRMN
+86 TKLATVMKQRMS

-213 IITNNVGEMNAAMAQ
+213 IITNNVGEMNTAMAQ
-228 TDAGKAQQMANAVGD
+228 TDAGKAQQMANAIGD
-243 MKEKV
+243 LKEKV

-253 QMEPILVALSQ
+253 QAEPVLVAAAQ
-264 LGMTISGLV
+264 IGMAVSGLV
-273 SAASSIGAVGKAI
+273 SAGSAVSALTKAM
-286 KLLKTSLATAV
+286 KLLSVSMKSAL
-297 TTAKALKLALK
+297 TTARALKLAVK
-308 ALAVGGLIVGAI
+308 ALAVGSLIGGAI
-320 TALSAILEHFST
+320 AALSAILEHFSA
-332 KADEASDAAEK
+332 KANEASDAAEK

-364 EIERLKGLMDANAN
+364 EVERLKGLMDANEN
-378 TTSAVN
+378 TTAAVN

-471 IAESQTVTY
+471 IAEAQSVTY
-480 DSKELRAAREA
+480 DSKELREARAA
-491 RAQAIKDYDEL
+491 RAQAIKDYDSL
-502 NHRLEIAN
+502 NQRLEIAN
-510 SKVKEFGINTAEIVV
+510 RKVKELGINTAEISA
-525 PTTEPA
+525 PTASATKA
-531 KPTSKA
+531 TSKV

-547 QSKASVAMAGEEG
+547 QEKASVAMAGEEG
-560 LGSAYDKNYYETL
+560 LGSAYDKNFYETL
-573 NGIREMIKKLTEEL
+573 NGVREMIKKLTDEL

-605 QAKADAITNAGKSI
+605 QAKADAITNAGKSV
-619 DEYKDKV
+619 DDYKDKI
-626 TEASEETK
+626 TEASAEVK

-647 AVKGLQSGIQGITNA
+647 AMKGLQSGIQGITNA
-662 LREGQNAWEVTTG
+662 LREGQNAWEVTVG

-680 IQIAQSIQA
+680 LQIVQSIQA
-689 IVTIFDLLAQVTK
+689 VVSIFELLAEVTK
-702 HKTDATKEDTAQ
+702 RKTAATKEDTAQ
-714 NLANAASVVAG
+714 NMANTASVVAG
-725 ATADT
+725 AVADT
-730 AAADAESANAR
+730 AAAAAESANAGA
-741 KVTTEKVGEAASKT
+741 VTTAKVGEAASKT
-755 MATHASI
+755 MAAHSSI

-787 AKGGIAYGPTLGL
+787 AKGGIAYGPTLGI

>member
-1 MSNDIKYNIKINVDG
+1 MSSDIKYNIKISVDG
-16 KDYVV
+16 KEAVV
-21 ETTQNVKDLAN
+21 ETTRSVKDLAN
-32 GMARVQK
+32 
-39 EAEEARKAMQVWTN
+39 EAEATRKALRTWTN
-53 LAMSTQ
+53 LALSTQ
-59 ALMNSLQNLTGVMK
+59 ALTSSLQSLTGLMK

-86 TKLATVMKQRMN
+86 TKLATVMKQRMS

-228 TDAGKAQQMANAVGD
+228 TDAGKAQQMANTIGD
-243 MKEKV
+243 LKEKV

-253 QMEPILVALSQ
+253 QAEPVLVAAAQ
-264 LGMTISGLV
+264 IGMTVSGLV
-273 SAASSIGAVGKAI
+273 SAGSAVSALTKAM
-286 KLLKTSLATAV
+286 KLLSVSMKSAL
-297 TTAKALKLALK
+297 TTARALKLAVK
-308 ALAVGGLIVGAI
+308 ALAVGSLIGGAI
-320 TALSAILEHFST
+320 AALSAILEHFSV
-332 KADEASDAAEK
+332 KANEASDAAEK

-364 EIERLKGLMDANAN
+364 EIERLKGLMDANEN
-378 TTSAVN
+378 TTAAVN

-449 RTGKAQTKSTVYTQT
+449 RTGKAQTKSTVYTQA

-471 IAESQTVTY
+471 IAEAQSVTY
-480 DSKELRAAREA
+480 DSKELREAREA
-491 RAQAIKDYDEL
+491 RAQAIKDYDSL
-502 NHRLEIAN
+502 NQRLEIAN
-510 SKVKEFGINTAEIVV
+510 RKVKELGLNTAEITA
-525 PTTEPA
+525 PTASATKA
-531 KPTSKA
+531 TSKV

-547 QSKASVAMAGEEG
+547 QEKASVAMAGEEG
-560 LGSAYDKNYYETL
+560 LGSAYDKNFYETL
-573 NGIREMIKKLTEEL
+573 NGIREMIKKLTDEL

-600 ELAAW
+600 EIAAW
-605 QAKADAITNAGKSI
+605 QAKADAITNAGKSV
-619 DEYKDKV
+619 DEYKDKI
-626 TEASEETK
+626 TEASAEVK

-647 AVKGLQSGIQGITNA
+647 AMKGLQSGIQGITNS
-662 LREGQNAWEVTTG
+662 LKEGQNAWEVTTG

-680 IQIAQSIQA
+680 LQITQSFQA
-689 IVTIFDLLAQVTK
+689 IVSIFELLAEVTK
-702 HKTDATKEDTAQ
+702 RKSEATKEDTAQ

-730 AAADAESANAR
+730 AAAAAESANASA
-741 KVTTEKVGEAASKT
+741 VTTAKVGEAASKT
-755 MATHASI
+755 MAAHASI

>member
-1 MSNDIKYNIKINVDG
+1 MSSDIKYNIKISVDG
-16 KDYVV
+16 KEAVV
-21 ETTQNVKDLAN
+21 ETTRSVKDLAN
-32 GMARVQK
+32 
-39 EAEEARKAMQVWTN
+39 EAEATRKALRTWTN
-53 LAMSTQ
+53 LALSTQ
-59 ALMNSLQNLTGVMK
+59 ALTSSLQSLTGLMK

-213 IITNNVGEMNAAMAQ
+213 IITNNVSEMNAAMAQ
-228 TDAGKAQQMANAVGD
+228 TDAGKAQQMANTIGD
-243 MKEKV
+243 LKEKV

-253 QMEPILVALSQ
+253 QAEPVLVAAAQ
-264 LGMTISGLV
+264 IGMTVSGLV
-273 SAASSIGAVGKAI
+273 SAGSAVSALTKAM
-286 KLLKTSLATAV
+286 KLLSVSMKSAL
-297 TTAKALKLALK
+297 TTARALKLAVK
-308 ALAVGGLIVGAI
+308 ALAVGSLIGGAI
-320 TALSAILEHFST
+320 AALSAILEHFSA
-332 KADEASDAAEK
+332 KAKEASDAAEK
-343 LASSEEAMK
+343 LATSEEAMK

-364 EIERLKGLMDANAN
+364 EIERLKGLMDANEN
-378 TTSAVN
+378 TTAAVN

-407 TTRSEAYCRQLGYQA
+407 TTRSAAYCRQLGYQA

-471 IAESQTVTY
+471 IAEAQSVTY
-480 DSKELRAAREA
+480 DSKELREAREA
-491 RAQAIKDYDEL
+491 RAQAIKDYDSL
-502 NHRLEIAN
+502 NQRLEIAN
-510 SKVKEFGINTAEIVV
+510 RKVKELGINTAEIAA
-525 PTTEPA
+525 PTVSSTKA
-531 KPTSKA
+531 SSSKV

-547 QSKASVAMAGEEG
+547 QAQASVAMAGEEG
-560 LGSAYDKNYYETL
+560 LGSAYDKNFYETL
-573 NGIREMIKKLTEEL
+573 NGIREMIKKLTDEL

-600 ELAAW
+600 EIAAW
-605 QAKADAITNAGKSI
+605 QAKADAITNAGKSV
-619 DEYKDKV
+619 DEYKDKI
-626 TEASEETK
+626 TEASAEVK

-642 QNGTN
+642 QSGTN
-647 AVKGLQSGIQGITNA
+647 AMKGLQSGIQGITNA

-702 HKTDATKEDTAQ
+702 RKTEATKEDTAQ

-730 AAADAESANAR
+730 AAAAAESANASA
-741 KVTTEKVGEAASKT
+741 VTTAKVGEAASKT
-755 MATHASI
+755 MAAHASI

>member
-1 MSNDIKYNIKINVDG
+1 MSSDIKYNIKISVDG
-16 KDYVV
+16 KEAVV
-21 ETTQNVKDLAN
+21 ETTRSVKDLAN
-32 GMARVQK
+32 
-39 EAEEARKAMQVWTN
+39 EAEATRKALRTWTN
-53 LAMSTQ
+53 LALSTQ
-59 ALMNSLQNLTGVMK
+59 ALTSSLQSLTGLMR

-86 TKLATVMKQRMN
+86 TKLATVMKQRMS

-228 TDAGKAQQMANAVGD
+228 TDAGKAQQMANTIGD
-243 MKEKV
+243 LKEKV

-253 QMEPILVALSQ
+253 QAEPVLVAAAQ
-264 LGMTISGLV
+264 IGMTVSGLV
-273 SAASSIGAVGKAI
+273 SAGSAVSALTKAM
-286 KLLKTSLATAV
+286 KLLSVSMKSAL
-297 TTAKALKLALK
+297 TTARALKLAVK
-308 ALAVGGLIVGAI
+308 ALAVGSLIGGAI
-320 TALSAILEHFST
+320 AALSAILEHFSA
-332 KADEASDAAEK
+332 KANEASDAADK

-364 EIERLKGLMDANAN
+364 EIERLKGLMDANEN
-378 TTSAVN
+378 TTAAVN

-471 IAESQTVTY
+471 IAEAQSVTY
-480 DSKELRAAREA
+480 DSKELREARAA
-491 RAQAIKDYDEL
+491 RAQAIKDYDAL
-502 NHRLEIAN
+502 NQRLEIAN
-510 SKVKEFGINTAEIVV
+510 RKVKELGLNTAEITA
-525 PTTEPA
+525 PTASATKA
-531 KPTSKA
+531 TSKV

-547 QSKASVAMAGEEG
+547 QEKASVAMAGEEG
-560 LGSAYDKNYYETL
+560 LGSAYDKNFYETL
-573 NGIREMIKKLTEEL
+573 NGIREMIKKLTDEL

-600 ELAAW
+600 EIAAW
-605 QAKADAITNAGKSI
+605 QAKADAITNAGKSV
-619 DEYKDKV
+619 DDYEDKI
-626 TEASEETK
+626 TEASAEVK

-647 AVKGLQSGIQGITNA
+647 AMKGLQSGIQGITNS
-662 LREGQNAWEVTTG
+662 LKEGQNAWEVTTG

-680 IQIAQSIQA
+680 LQIAQSFQA
-689 IVTIFDLLAQVTK
+689 IVSIFELLAEVTK
-702 HKTDATKEDTAQ
+702 RKTEATKEDTAQ

-730 AAADAESANAR
+730 AAAAAESANASA
-741 KVTTEKVGEAASKT
+741 VTTAKVGEAASKT
-755 MATHASI
+755 MAAHASI

-787 AKGGIAYGPTLGL
+787 AKGGIAYGPTLGI
-800 FGEYSG
+800 FGEYGG

>member
-1 MSNDIKYNIKINVDG
+1 MSSDIKYNIKISVDG
-16 KDYVV
+16 KEAVV
-21 ETTQNVKDLAN
+21 ETTRSVKDLAN
-32 GMARVQK
+32 
-39 EAEEARKAMQVWTN
+39 EAEATRKALRTWTN
-53 LAMSTQ
+53 LALSTQ
-59 ALMNSLQNLTGVMK
+59 ALTSSLQSLTGLMK

-86 TKLATVMKQRMN
+86 TKLATVMKQRMS

-228 TDAGKAQQMANAVGD
+228 TDAGKAQQMANTIGD
-243 MKEKV
+243 LKEKV

-253 QMEPILVALSQ
+253 QAEPVLVAAAQ
-264 LGMTISGLV
+264 IGMTVSGLV
-273 SAASSIGAVGKAI
+273 SAGSAVSALTKAM
-286 KLLKTSLATAV
+286 KLLSVSMKSAL
-297 TTAKALKLALK
+297 TTARALKLAVK
-308 ALAVGGLIVGAI
+308 ALAVGSLIGGAI
-320 TALSAILEHFST
+320 AALSAILEHFSA
-332 KADEASDAAEK
+332 KANEASDAAEK

-364 EIERLKGLMDANAN
+364 EIERLKGLMDANEN
-378 TTSAVN
+378 TTAAVN

-471 IAESQTVTY
+471 IAEAQSVTY
-480 DSKELRAAREA
+480 DSKELREARAA
-491 RAQAIKDYDEL
+491 RAQAIKDYDSL
-502 NHRLEIAN
+502 NQRLEIAN
-510 SKVKEFGINTAEIVV
+510 RKVKELGLNTAEITA
-525 PTTEPA
+525 PTASATKA
-531 KPTSKA
+531 TSKV

-547 QSKASVAMAGEEG
+547 QEKASVAMAGEEG
-560 LGSAYDKNYYETL
+560 LGSAYDKNFYETL
-573 NGIREMIKKLTEEL
+573 NGIREMIKKLTDEL

-605 QAKADAITNAGKSI
+605 QAKADAITNAGKSV
-619 DEYKDKV
+619 DEYKDKI
-626 TEASEETK
+626 TEASAEVK

-647 AVKGLQSGIQGITNA
+647 AIKGLQSGIQGITNS

-689 IVTIFDLLAQVTK
+689 IVTIFDMLAEVTK
-702 HKTDATKEDTAQ
+702 RKTEATKEDTAQ
-714 NLANAASVVAG
+714 NLANAASVVVG

-730 AAADAESANAR
+730 AAAAAESANASA
-741 KVTTEKVGEAASKT
+741 VTTAKVGEAASKT
-755 MATHASI
+755 MAAHASI

>member
-1 MSNDIKYNIKINVDG
+1 MSSDIKYNIKISVDG
-16 KDYVV
+16 KEAVV
-21 ETTQNVKDLAN
+21 ETTRSVKDLAN
-32 GMARVQK
+32 
-39 EAEEARKAMQVWTN
+39 EAEATRKALRTWTN
-53 LAMSTQ
+53 LALSTQ
-59 ALMNSLQNLTGVMK
+59 ALTSSLQSLTGLMK

-86 TKLATVMKQRMN
+86 TKLATVMKQRMS

-228 TDAGKAQQMANAVGD
+228 TDAGKAQQMANTIGD
-243 MKEKV
+243 LKEKV

-253 QMEPILVALSQ
+253 QAEPVLVAAAQ
-264 LGMTISGLV
+264 IGMAVSGLV
-273 SAASSIGAVGKAI
+273 SAGSAVSALTKAM
-286 KLLKTSLATAV
+286 KLLSVSMKSAL
-297 TTAKALKLALK
+297 TTARALKLAVK
-308 ALAVGGLIVGAI
+308 ALAVGSLIGGAI
-320 TALSAILEHFST
+320 AALSAILEHFSA
-332 KADEASDAAEK
+332 KANEASDAAEK

-364 EIERLKGLMDANAN
+364 EIERLKGLMDANEN
-378 TTSAVN
+378 TTAAVN
-384 ELNRK
+384 DLNRK

-471 IAESQTVTY
+471 IAEAQSVTY
-480 DSKELRAAREA
+480 DSKELREARAA
-491 RAQAIKDYDEL
+491 RAQAIKDYDAL
-502 NHRLEIAN
+502 NQRLEIAN
-510 SKVKEFGINTAEIVV
+510 RKVKELGLNTAEITA
-525 PTTEPA
+525 PTASATKA
-531 KPTSKA
+531 TSKV

-547 QSKASVAMAGEEG
+547 QEKASVAMASEEG
-560 LGSAYDKNYYETL
+560 LGSAYDKNFYETL
-573 NGIREMIKKLTEEL
+573 NGIREMIKKLTDEL

-600 ELAAW
+600 EIAAW
-605 QAKADAITNAGKSI
+605 QAKADAITNAGKSV
-619 DEYKDKV
+619 DEYKDKI
-626 TEASEETK
+626 TEASAEVK

-647 AVKGLQSGIQGITNA
+647 AMKGLQSGIQGITNS

-680 IQIAQSIQA
+680 LQIAQSFQA
-689 IVTIFDLLAQVTK
+689 IVSILELLAEVTK
-702 HKTDATKEDTAQ
+702 RKTEATKEDTAQ

-730 AAADAESANAR
+730 AAAAAESANASA
-741 KVTTEKVGEAASKT
+741 VTTAKVGEAASKT
-755 MATHASI
+755 MAAHASI

-787 AKGGIAYGPTLGL
+787 AKGGIAYGPTLGI

>member
-1 MSNDIKYNIKINVDG
+1 MSSDIKYNIKISVDG
-16 KDYVV
+16 KEAVV
-21 ETTQNVKDLAN
+21 ETTRSVKDLAN
-32 GMARVQK
+32 
-39 EAEEARKAMQVWTN
+39 EAEATRKALRTWTN
-53 LAMSTQ
+53 LALSTQ
-59 ALMNSLQNLTGVMK
+59 ALTSSLQSLTGLMK

-228 TDAGKAQQMANAVGD
+228 TDAGKAQQMANTIGD
-243 MKEKV
+243 LKEKV

-253 QMEPILVALSQ
+253 QAEPVLVAAAQ
-264 LGMTISGLV
+264 IGMTVSGLV
-273 SAASSIGAVGKAI
+273 SAGSAVSALTKAM
-286 KLLKTSLATAV
+286 KLLSVSMKSAL
-297 TTAKALKLALK
+297 TTARALKLAVK
-308 ALAVGGLIVGAI
+308 ALAVGSLIGGAI
-320 TALSAILEHFST
+320 AALSAILEHFSA
-332 KADEASDAAEK
+332 KANEASDAAEK

-364 EIERLKGLMDANAN
+364 EIERLKGLMDANEN
-378 TTSAVN
+378 TTAAVN

-471 IAESQTVTY
+471 IAEAQSVTY
-480 DSKELRAAREA
+480 DSKELREAREA
-491 RAQAIKDYDEL
+491 RAQAIKDYDSL
-502 NHRLEIAN
+502 NQRLEIAN
-510 SKVKEFGINTAEIVV
+510 RKVKELGINTAEITA
-525 PTTEPA
+525 PTVSSTKA
-531 KPTSKA
+531 SSSKV

-547 QSKASVAMAGEEG
+547 QAQASVAMAGEEG
-560 LGSAYDKNYYETL
+560 LGSAYDKNFYETL
-573 NGIREMIKKLTEEL
+573 NGIREMIKKLTDEL

-605 QAKADAITNAGKSI
+605 QAKADAITNAGKSV
-619 DEYKDKV
+619 DDYKDKI
-626 TEASEETK
+626 TEASAEVK

-647 AVKGLQSGIQGITNA
+647 AMKGLQSGIQGITNS

-730 AAADAESANAR
+730 AAAAAESANASA
-741 KVTTEKVGEAASKT
+741 VTTAKVGEAASKT
-755 MATHASI
+755 MAAHASI

>member
-1 MSNDIKYNIKINVDG
+1 MSSDIKYNIKISVDG
-16 KDYVV
+16 KEAVV
-21 ETTQNVKDLAN
+21 ETTRNVQDLAN
-32 GMARVQK
+32 
-39 EAEEARKAMQVWTN
+39 EAEATRKALRTWTN
-53 LAMSTQ
+53 LALSTQ
-59 ALMNSLQNLTGVMK
+59 ALTSSLQSLTGLMR

-228 TDAGKAQQMANAVGD
+228 TDAGKAQQMANTIGD
-243 MKEKV
+243 LKEKV

-253 QMEPILVALSQ
+253 QAEPVLVAAAQ
-264 LGMTISGLV
+264 IGMTVSGLV
-273 SAASSIGAVGKAI
+273 SAGSAVSALTKAM
-286 KLLKTSLATAV
+286 KLLSVSMKSAL
-297 TTAKALKLALK
+297 TTARALKLAVK
-308 ALAVGGLIVGAI
+308 ALAVGSLIGGAI
-320 TALSAILEHFST
+320 AALSAILEHFSA
-332 KADEASDAAEK
+332 KANEASDAAEK

-364 EIERLKGLMDANAN
+364 EIERLKGLMDANEN
-378 TTSAVN
+378 TTAAVN

-471 IAESQTVTY
+471 IAEAQSVTY
-480 DSKELRAAREA
+480 DSKELREAREA
-491 RAQAIKDYDEL
+491 RAQAIKDYDSL
-502 NHRLEIAN
+502 NQRLEIAN
-510 SKVKEFGINTAEIVV
+510 RKVKELGINTAEITA
-525 PTTEPA
+525 PTVSSTKA
-531 KPTSKA
+531 SSSKV

-547 QSKASVAMAGEEG
+547 QAQASVAMAGEEG
-560 LGSAYDKNYYETL
+560 LGSAYDKNFYETL
-573 NGIREMIKKLTEEL
+573 NGIREMIKKLTDEL

-600 ELAAW
+600 EIAAW
-605 QAKADAITNAGKSI
+605 QAKADAITNAGKSV
-619 DEYKDKV
+619 DEYKDKI
-626 TEASEETK
+626 TEASAEVK

-642 QNGTN
+642 QSGTN
-647 AVKGLQSGIQGITNA
+647 AMKGLQSGIQGITNA

-689 IVTIFDLLAQVTK
+689 IVTIFDLLAEVTK
-702 HKTDATKEDTAQ
+702 RKTEATKEDTAQ

-730 AAADAESANAR
+730 AAAAAESANASA
-741 KVTTEKVGEAASKT
+741 VTTAKVGEAASKT
-755 MATHASI
+755 MAAHASI

>member
-1 MSNDIKYNIKINVDG
+1 MSSDIKYNIKISVDG
-16 KDYVV
+16 KEAVV
-21 ETTQNVKDLAN
+21 ETTRSVKDLAN
-32 GMARVQK
+32 
-39 EAEEARKAMQVWTN
+39 EAEATRKALRTWTN
-53 LAMSTQ
+53 LALSTQ
-59 ALMNSLQNLTGVMK
+59 ALTSSLQSLTGLMK

-86 TKLATVMKQRMN
+86 TKLATVMKQRMS

-123 VQLAGIQQVATFLNQ
+123 VQLAGIQQVATFLSQ

-228 TDAGKAQQMANAVGD
+228 TDAGKAQQMANTIGD
-243 MKEKV
+243 LKEKV

-253 QMEPILVALSQ
+253 QAEPVLVAAAQ
-264 LGMTISGLV
+264 IGMTVSGLV
-273 SAASSIGAVGKAI
+273 SAGSAVSALTKAM
-286 KLLKTSLATAV
+286 KLLSVSMKSAL
-297 TTAKALKLALK
+297 TTARALKLAVK
-308 ALAVGGLIVGAI
+308 TLAVGSLIGGAI
-320 TALSAILEHFST
+320 AALSAILEHFSI
-332 KADEASDAAEK
+332 KANEASDAAEK
-343 LASSEEAMK
+343 LVSSEEAMK

-364 EIERLKGLMDANAN
+364 EIERLKGLMDANEN
-378 TTSAVN
+378 TTAAVN

-471 IAESQTVTY
+471 IAEAQSVTY
-480 DSKELRAAREA
+480 DSKELREARAA
-491 RAQAIKDYDEL
+491 RAQAIKDYDAL
-502 NHRLEIAN
+502 NQRLEIAN
-510 SKVKEFGINTAEIVV
+510 RKVKELGLNTAEITA
-525 PTTEPA
+525 PTASATKA
-531 KPTSKA
+531 TSKV

-547 QSKASVAMAGEEG
+547 QEKASVAMAGEEG
-560 LGSAYDKNYYETL
+560 LGSVYDKNFYETL
-573 NGIREMIKKLTEEL
+573 NGIREMIKKLTDEL

-600 ELAAW
+600 EIAAW
-605 QAKADAITNAGKSI
+605 QAKADAITNAGKSV
-619 DEYKDKV
+619 DEYKDKI
-626 TEASEETK
+626 TEASAEVK

-647 AVKGLQSGIQGITNA
+647 AMKGLQSGIQGITNS

-680 IQIAQSIQA
+680 LQIAQSFQA
-689 IVTIFDLLAQVTK
+689 IVSIFELLAEVTK
-702 HKTDATKEDTAQ
+702 RKTEATKEDTAQ
-714 NLANAASVVAG
+714 NLANAASVVVG

-730 AAADAESANAR
+730 AAAAAESANASA
-741 KVTTEKVGEAASKT
+741 VTTAKVGEAASKT
-755 MATHASI
+755 MAAHASI

-787 AKGGIAYGPTLGL
+787 AKGGIAYGPTLGI

>member
-1 MSNDIKYNIKINVDG
+1 MSSSDIKYNIKISVDG
-16 KDYVV
+16 KEAVV
-21 ETTQNVKDLAN
+21 ETTRSVKDLAN
-32 GMARVQK
+32 
-39 EAEEARKAMQVWTN
+39 EAEATRKALRTWTN
-53 LAMSTQ
+53 LALSTQ
-59 ALMNSLQNLTGVMK
+59 ALTSSLQSLTGLMK

-86 TKLATVMKQRMN
+86 TKLATVMKQRMS

-228 TDAGKAQQMANAVGD
+228 TDAGKAQQMANTIGD
-243 MKEKV
+243 LKEKV

-253 QMEPILVALSQ
+253 QAEPVLVAAAQ
-264 LGMTISGLV
+264 IGMTVSGLV
-273 SAASSIGAVGKAI
+273 SAGSAVSALTKAM
-286 KLLKTSLATAV
+286 KLLSVSMKSAL
-297 TTAKALKLALK
+297 TTARALKLAVK
-308 ALAVGGLIVGAI
+308 ALAVGSLIGGAI
-320 TALSAILEHFST
+320 AALSAILEHFSA
-332 KADEASDAAEK
+332 KANEASDAAEK

-364 EIERLKGLMDANAN
+364 EIERLKGLMDANEN
-378 TTSAVN
+378 TTAAVN

-471 IAESQTVTY
+471 IAEAQSVTY
-480 DSKELRAAREA
+480 DSKELRDARAA
-491 RAQAIKDYDEL
+491 RAQAIKDYDAL
-502 NHRLEIAN
+502 NQRLEIAN
-510 SKVKEFGINTAEIVV
+510 RKVKELGLNTAEITA
-525 PTTEPA
+525 PTASATKA
-531 KPTSKA
+531 TSKV

-547 QSKASVAMAGEEG
+547 QEKASVAMAGEEG
-560 LGSAYDKNYYETL
+560 LGSAYDKNFYETL
-573 NGIREMIKKLTEEL
+573 NGIREMIKKLTDEL

-600 ELAAW
+600 EIAAW
-605 QAKADAITNAGKSI
+605 QAKADAITNAGKSV
-619 DEYKDKV
+619 DEYKDKI
-626 TEASEETK
+626 TEASAEVK

-647 AVKGLQSGIQGITNA
+647 AMKGLQSGIQGITNS

-680 IQIAQSIQA
+680 LQIAQSFQA
-689 IVTIFDLLAQVTK
+689 IVSIFELLAEVTK
-702 HKTDATKEDTAQ
+702 RKTEATKEDTAQ

-730 AAADAESANAR
+730 AAAAAESANASA
-741 KVTTEKVGEAASKT
+741 VTTAKVGEAASKT
-755 MATHASI
+755 MAAHASI

-787 AKGGIAYGPTLGL
+787 AKGGIAYGPTLGI

>member
-1 MSNDIKYNIKINVDG
+1 MASDIKYNIKISVDG
-16 KDYVV
+16 KEAVV
-21 ETTQNVKDLAN
+21 ETTRSVKDLAN
-32 GMARVQK
+32 
-39 EAEEARKAMQVWTN
+39 EAEATRKALRTWTN
-53 LAMSTQ
+53 LALSTQ
-59 ALMNSLQNLTGVMK
+59 ALTSSLQSLTGLMK
-73 EYSDANRAQVEVE
+73 EYSEANRAQVEVE
-86 TKLATVMKQRMN
+86 TKLATVMKQRMS

-228 TDAGKAQQMANAVGD
+228 TDAGKAQQMANTIGD
-243 MKEKV
+243 LKEKV

-253 QMEPILVALSQ
+253 QAEPVLVAAAQ
-264 LGMTISGLV
+264 IGMTVSGLV
-273 SAASSIGAVGKAI
+273 SAGSAVSALTKAM
-286 KLLKTSLATAV
+286 KLLSVSMKSAL
-297 TTAKALKLALK
+297 TTARALKLAVK
-308 ALAVGGLIVGAI
+308 ALAVGSLIGGAI
-320 TALSAILEHFST
+320 AALSAILEHFSA
-332 KADEASDAAEK
+332 KANEASDAADK

-364 EIERLKGLMDANAN
+364 EIERLKGLMDANEN
-378 TTSAVN
+378 TTAAVN

-397 KTAAEWYNVL
+397 KTAAEWYSVL

-449 RTGKAQTKSTVYTQT
+449 RTGKAQTKSTVYTQS

-471 IAESQTVTY
+471 IAEAQSVTY
-480 DSKELRAAREA
+480 DSKELREARAA
-491 RAQAIKDYDEL
+491 RAQAIKDYDSL
-502 NHRLEIAN
+502 NQRLEIAN
-510 SKVKEFGINTAEIVV
+510 RKVKELGLNTAEITV
-525 PTTEPA
+525 PTASATKA
-531 KPTSKA
+531 TSKV

-547 QSKASVAMAGEEG
+547 QEKASVAMAGEEG
-560 LGSAYDKNYYETL
+560 LGSAYDKGFYETL
-573 NGIREMIKKLTEEL
+573 NGVREMIKKLTDEL

-600 ELAAW
+600 EIAAW
-605 QAKADAITNAGKSI
+605 QAKADAITNAGKSV
-619 DEYKDKV
+619 DDYRDKI
-626 TEASEETK
+626 TEASAEVK

-642 QNGTN
+642 QSGTN
-647 AVKGLQSGIQGITNA
+647 AMKGLQSGIQGITNS
-662 LREGQNAWEVTTG
+662 LKEGQNAWEVTTG

-680 IQIAQSIQA
+680 LQIAQSFQA
-689 IVTIFDLLAQVTK
+689 IVSIFELLAEVTK
-702 HKTDATKEDTAQ
+702 RKTAATKEDTAQ

-730 AAADAESANAR
+730 AAAAAESANASA
-741 KVTTEKVGEAASKT
+741 VTTAKVGEAASKT
-755 MATHASI
+755 MAAHASI

-787 AKGGIAYGPTLGL
+787 AKGGIAYGPTLGI

>member
-1 MSNDIKYNIKINVDG
+1 MASDIKYNIKISVDG
-16 KDYVV
+16 KEAVV
-21 ETTQNVKDLAN
+21 ETTRSVRDLAS
-32 GMARVQK
+32 
-39 EAEEARKAMQVWTN
+39 EAEATRKALRTWTN
-53 LAMSTQ
+53 LALSTQ
-59 ALMNSLQNLTGVMK
+59 ALTSSLQSLTGLMK

-228 TDAGKAQQMANAVGD
+228 TDAGKAQQMANTIGD
-243 MKEKV
+243 LKEKV

-253 QMEPILVALSQ
+253 QAEPVLVAAAQ
-264 LGMTISGLV
+264 IGMAVSGLV
-273 SAASSIGAVGKAI
+273 SAGSAVSALTKAM
-286 KLLKTSLATAV
+286 KLLSVSMKSAL
-297 TTAKALKLALK
+297 TTARALKLAVK
-308 ALAVGGLIVGAI
+308 ALAVGSLIGGAI
-320 TALSAILEHFST
+320 AALSAILEHFCA
-332 KADEASDAAEK
+332 KANEASDAAEK

-364 EIERLKGLMDANAN
+364 EIERLKGLMDANEN
-378 TTSAVN
+378 TTAAVN

-449 RTGKAQTKSTVYTQT
+449 RTGKAQTKSTVYTQS

-471 IAESQTVTY
+471 IAEAQSVTY
-480 DSKELRAAREA
+480 DSKELREARAA
-491 RAQAIKDYDEL
+491 RAQAIKDYDAL
-502 NHRLEIAN
+502 NQRLEIAN
-510 SKVKEFGINTAEIVV
+510 RKVKELGLNTAEITA
-525 PTTEPA
+525 PTA
-531 KPTSKA
+531 SSVKASSKV

-547 QSKASVAMAGEEG
+547 HAQASVAMAGEEG
-560 LGSAYDKNYYETL
+560 LGSAYDKNFYETL
-573 NGIREMIKKLTEEL
+573 NGIREMIKKLTDEL

-600 ELAAW
+600 EIAAW
-605 QAKADAITNAGKSI
+605 QAKADAITNAGKSV
-619 DEYKDKV
+619 DDYKVKI
-626 TEASEETK
+626 TEASAEVK

-642 QNGTN
+642 QSGTN
-647 AVKGLQSGIQGITNA
+647 AMKGLQSGIQGITNS
-662 LREGQNAWEVTTG
+662 LREGQSAWEVTTG

-689 IVTIFDLLAQVTK
+689 IVTIFDLLAEVTK
-702 HKTDATKEDTAQ
+702 RKTEATKEDTAQ

-730 AAADAESANAR
+730 AAAAAESANASA
-741 KVTTEKVGEAASKT
+741 VTTAKVGEAASKT
-755 MATHASI
+755 MAAHASI

-787 AKGGIAYGPTLGL
+787 AKGGIAYGPTLGI

-819 LRSLIGTP
+819 LRTLIGTP

>member
-1 MSNDIKYNIKINVDG
+1 MSSDIKYNIKISVDG
-16 KDYVV
+16 KEAVV
-21 ETTQNVKDLAN
+21 ETTRSVKDLAN
-32 GMARVQK
+32 
-39 EAEEARKAMQVWTN
+39 EAEATRKALRTWTN
-53 LAMSTQ
+53 LALSTQ
-59 ALMNSLQNLTGVMK
+59 ALTSSLQSLTGLMR

-228 TDAGKAQQMANAVGD
+228 TDAGKAQQMANTIGD
-243 MKEKV
+243 LKEKV

-253 QMEPILVALSQ
+253 QAEPVLVAAAQ
-264 LGMTISGLV
+264 IGMTVSGLV
-273 SAASSIGAVGKAI
+273 SAGSAVSALTKAM
-286 KLLKTSLATAV
+286 KLLSVSMKSAL
-297 TTAKALKLALK
+297 TTARALKLAVK
-308 ALAVGGLIVGAI
+308 ALAVGSLIGGAI
-320 TALSAILEHFST
+320 AALSAILEHFSA
-332 KADEASDAAEK
+332 KANEASDAAEK

-364 EIERLKGLMDANAN
+364 EIERLKGLMDANEN
-378 TTSAVN
+378 TTAAVN

-471 IAESQTVTY
+471 IAEAQSVTY
-480 DSKELRAAREA
+480 DSKELREAREA
-491 RAQAIKDYDEL
+491 RAQAIKDYDSL
-502 NHRLEIAN
+502 NQRLEIAN
-510 SKVKEFGINTAEIVV
+510 RKVKELGINTAEITA
-525 PTTEPA
+525 PTVSSTKA
-531 KPTSKA
+531 SSSKV

-547 QSKASVAMAGEEG
+547 QAQASVAMAGEEG
-560 LGSAYDKNYYETL
+560 LGSAYDKNFYETL
-573 NGIREMIKKLTEEL
+573 NGIREMIKKLTDEL

-600 ELAAW
+600 EIAAW
-605 QAKADAITNAGKSI
+605 QAKADAITNAGKSV
-619 DEYKDKV
+619 DEYKDKI
-626 TEASEETK
+626 TEASAEVK

-642 QNGTN
+642 QSGTN
-647 AVKGLQSGIQGITNA
+647 AMEGLQSGIQGITNA

-689 IVTIFDLLAQVTK
+689 IVTIFDLLAEVTK
-702 HKTDATKEDTAQ
+702 RKTEATKEDTAQ
-714 NLANAASVVAG
+714 NLANAASVVVG

-730 AAADAESANAR
+730 AAAAAESANASA
-741 KVTTEKVGEAASKT
+741 VTTAKVGEAASKT
-755 MATHASI
+755 MAAHASI

-787 AKGGIAYGPTLGL
+787 AKGGIAYGPPPGL
-800 FGEYSG
+800 FAEYSG
-806 ASNNPEVVAPLDR
+806 ASNIPEVVAPLDR

>member
-185 RVGITFTEAEANVMK
+185 RVGITFTEAEADVMK
-200 FGTETDRAAMLAK
+200 FGTESERAAMLAK
-213 IITNNVGEMNAAMAQ
+213 IITNNVGEMNVAMAQ

-248 GALYS
+248 GALYAS
-253 QMEPILVALSQ
+253 WEPFLVSLSQ
-264 LGMTISGLV
+264 VGMAGAGLMSV
-273 SAASSIGAVGKAI
+273 LSSAKALI
-286 KLLKTSLATAV
+286 KAFKLLKNSLTAAV
-297 TTAKALKLALK
+297 TTTRALKLALK
-308 ALAVGGLIVGAI
+308 TLAVGSLIGGAI
-320 TALSAILEHFST
+320 AALSVILEHFST
-332 KADEASDAAEK
+332 KANEASDAAEK

-364 EIERLKGLMDANAN
+364 EIERLKGLMDANDN
-378 TTSAVN
+378 TTVAVN

-397 KTAAEWYNVL
+397 KTASEWYNVL

-449 RTGKAQTKSTVYTQT
+449 RTGKAQTKSTVYIQT

-480 DSKELRAAREA
+480 DSKELREARAA
-491 RAQAIKDYDEL
+491 RAQAIKDYDAL
-502 NHRLEIAN
+502 NQRLDIAN
-510 SKVKEFGINTAEIVV
+510 RKIKEFGLNTAEIVV
-525 PTTEPA
+525 PTVEPA
-531 KPTSKA
+531 KPTSETN
-537 SKAAPAFNWE
+537 KAAPAFNWE

-560 LGSAYDKNYYETL
+560 LGSAYDKNFYETL

-587 GNATEEEAAGINK
+587 GNATAEEAAGINK

-605 QAKADAITNAGKSI
+605 QAKADAITNAGKSVE
-619 DEYKDKV
+619 EYKDKV
-626 TEASEETK
+626 TEASEEVK
-634 KLSFTEGL
+634 KLSFAEGL

-662 LREGQNAWEVTTG
+662 LREGQSAWEVTTG

-702 HKTDATKEDTAQ
+702 RKTDATKEDTAQ
-714 NLANAASVVAG
+714 NIANAASVVAG

-730 AAADAESANAR
+730 AAAAAESANASS
-741 KVTTEKVGEAASKT
+741 VTTAKVGEAASKT
-755 MATHASI
+755 MAAHASI
-762 PFVGIAIAAGMVAS
+762 PFVGIAIAAGMIAS

-806 ASNNPEVVAPLDR
+806 ASSNPEVVAPLDR

>member
-1 MSNDIKYNIKINVDG
+1 MSSDIKYNIKISVDG
-16 KDYVV
+16 KEAVV
-21 ETTQNVKDLAN
+21 ETTRSVKDLAN
-32 GMARVQK
+32 
-39 EAEEARKAMQVWTN
+39 EAEATRKALRTWTN
-53 LAMSTQ
+53 LALSTQ
-59 ALMNSLQNLTGVMK
+59 ALTSSLQSLTGLMR

-185 RVGITFTEAEANVMK
+185 RVGITFSEAEANVMK

-228 TDAGKAQQMANAVGD
+228 TDAGKAQQMANTIGD
-243 MKEKV
+243 LKEKV

-253 QMEPILVALSQ
+253 QAEPVLVAAAQ
-264 LGMTISGLV
+264 IGMTVSGLV
-273 SAASSIGAVGKAI
+273 SAGSAVSALTKAM
-286 KLLKTSLATAV
+286 KLLSVSMKSAL
-297 TTAKALKLALK
+297 TTARALKLAVK
-308 ALAVGGLIVGAI
+308 ALAVGSLIGGAI
-320 TALSAILEHFST
+320 AALSAILEHFSA
-332 KADEASDAAEK
+332 KANEASDAAEK

-364 EIERLKGLMDANAN
+364 EIERLKGLMDANEN
-378 TTSAVN
+378 TTAAVN

-449 RTGKAQTKSTVYTQT
+449 RTGKAQTKSTVYTQA

-471 IAESQTVTY
+471 IAEAQSVTY
-480 DSKELRAAREA
+480 DSKELRDARAA
-491 RAQAIKDYDEL
+491 RAQAIKDYDAL
-502 NHRLEIAN
+502 NQRLEIAN
-510 SKVKEFGINTAEIVV
+510 RKVKELGINTAEITA
-525 PTTEPA
+525 PTA
-531 KPTSKA
+531 SAIKATSKV

-547 QSKASVAMAGEEG
+547 QAQASVAMAGEEG
-560 LGSAYDKNYYETL
+560 LGSAYDNNFYETL
-573 NGIREMIKKLTEEL
+573 NGIREMIKKLTDEL

-600 ELAAW
+600 EIAAW
-605 QAKADAITNAGKSI
+605 QAKADAITNAGKSV
-619 DEYKDKV
+619 DDYKDKI
-626 TEASEETK
+626 TEASAEVK

-642 QNGTN
+642 QSGTN
-647 AVKGLQSGIQGITNA
+647 AMKGLQSGIQGITNA

-689 IVTIFDLLAQVTK
+689 IVTIFDLLAEVTK
-702 HKTDATKEDTAQ
+702 RKTEATKEDTAQ
-714 NLANAASVVAG
+714 NLANAASVVVG

-730 AAADAESANAR
+730 AAAAAESANASS
-741 KVTTEKVGEAASKT
+741 VTTAKVGEAASKT
-755 MATHASI
+755 MAAHASI